1 MGDPRRIETHHD
13 GHGLA
18 ERIEIEAD
26 EPGPG
31 GASHKYRVYVDISGT
46 QRAYDSGCTGQARE
60 NVAEIQYQRGPRAE
74 DGSTPGVLDSV
85 LLAIVADR
93 MESFQAGPFAS
104 TYNSNALVHVRQAM
118 RELKFRADERAARG
132 VLGKNVK

>member
-31 GASHKYRVYVDISGT
+31 GASHKYLVFVDISGT

-60 NVAEIQYQRGPRAE
+60 KVAEIQYQSGPRAE
-74 DGSTPGVLDSV
+74 
-85 LLAIVADR
+85 
-93 MESFQAGPFAS
+93 
-104 TYNSNALVHVRQAM
+104 
-118 RELKFRADERAARG
+118 
-132 VLGKNVK
+132 